1 MNKIVV
7 ACFLL
12 TVNRDEQQF
21 GTYLHLLR
29 KPSVNQIT
37 SKHILYRCASF
48 SWLTYTYCCFLGG
61 RLGID
66 ALHHFSDLIV
76 LTFGTYD
83 SHCMIAQIPP
93 KSSGTTMCVT
103 PRIMT
108 SIKVFNLSCHEYWE
122 KPLIFD
128 IYFCCFSQ
136 WILLCQVNVTFG

>member
-1 MNKIVV
+1 MN
-7 ACFLL
+7 
-12 TVNRDEQQF
+12 NN
-21 GTYLHLLR
+21 LR
-29 KPSVNQIT
+29 KPPVNQIT

-103 PRIMT
+103 PRIIT
-108 SIKVFNLSCHEYWE
+108 SIKVFNLSCHEY
-122 KPLIFD
+122 
-128 IYFCCFSQ
+128 
-136 WILLCQVNVTFG
+136 LLLLFQLMDLTLPSKRHVWLVNALGRFVYRNTNRN